1 MYQTIVRIQYTAD
14 EYDSLTAAP
23 LFWENPVAWIIYK
36 FWNLVIAVAAFFG
49 LSVTFA
55 VKQRRKA
62 QIPKVK

>member
-1 MYQTIVRIQYTAD
+1 M
-14 EYDSLTAAP
+14 TAAP
-23 LFWENPVAWIIYK
+23 LFWENPVAWLVYK

-49 LSVTFA
+49 LSATWA